1 MQELFFQKLGYFI
14 FFFFFSGVK
23 YKAGEN
29 RLNCNEQFI
38 H

>member
-14 FFFFFSGVK
+14 FSLYFSAAK

-29 RLNCNEQFI
+29 RLNYNEQFI